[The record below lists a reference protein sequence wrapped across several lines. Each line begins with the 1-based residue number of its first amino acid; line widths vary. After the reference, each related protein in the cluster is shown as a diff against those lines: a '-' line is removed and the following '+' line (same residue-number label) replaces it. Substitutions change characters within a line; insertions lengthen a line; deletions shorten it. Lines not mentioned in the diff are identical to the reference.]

1 MHLKRSTLI
10 ASVVAV
16 LLLAVIAFA
25 YTGPSNSDGATN
37 GSSDQSAAPE
47 SPQPKVERLLEE
59 LNNGEPSDAPVT
71 KADVKKA
78 KMPFAVRGDS
88 NSPLGTIAMPSIGMQ
103 VKFYEGVVDE
113 VVEKGPGH
121 WPGTP
126 LPGNTGN
133 SVFAGH
139 RTTFTAPFADFD
151 LVNNGDVVRTVV
163 GKNKPVNYKVYKTTI
178 VPEAEYVDFV
188 LKQPTSKR
196 ARTIT
201 MLACTPKGQR
211 THRIVVQARAT
222 KAPATTTQ
230 DES

>member
-25 YTGPSNSDGATN
+25 YVGPSNSDEATN
-37 GSSDQSAAPE
+37 GSSDQSGAPE

-139 RTTFTAPFADFD
+139 RTTFT
-151 LVNNGDVVRTVV
+151 
-163 GKNKPVNYKVYKTTI
+163 VNYKVYKTTI

>member
-1 MHLKRSTLI
+1 MI

-88 NSPLGTIAMPSIGMQ
+88 NSPLGTIAMPSIGM
-103 VKFYEGVVDE
+103 
-113 VVEKGPGH
+113 
-121 WPGTP
+121 
-126 LPGNTGN
+126 
-133 SVFAGH
+133 
-139 RTTFTAPFADFD
+139 
-151 LVNNGDVVRTVV
+151 
-163 GKNKPVNYKVYKTTI
+163 
-178 VPEAEYVDFV
+178 
-188 LKQPTSKR
+188 
-196 ARTIT
+196 
-201 MLACTPKGQR
+201 
-211 THRIVVQARAT
+211 
-222 KAPATTTQ
+222 
-230 DES
+230 